1 MEKVRFRAGLNGYVL
16 VERYTRYS
24 MTEERPVSRVEMD
37 TYIWHPEVHMR
48 LGERMYFFYLNNLTL
63 DSWQRLQKKLN
74 EKEIFS
80 FSIHRVNSETDFILR
95 GWFSDQGI
103 SHVRA
108 ILTDFG
114 EGVVKDSES
123 KGFMAVGVLPTPPP
137 NTLWAKKEYS
147 DLKEWLKIS
156 VESWTGQDQYSRLRK
171 LGIVVGKIEGSDTHI
186 RVFLRIEVTKAGRS
200 GSAKLNSGISGN
212 SGHHA
217 GLMTVWQA
225 GVTDEIS
232 EETGGCEKAAAQ
244 VNRRDQSESRVSRA
258 ARGQDD
264 GRAVRAVRG
273 SREPDWRMEEAT
285 RFASH

>member
-1 MEKVRFRAGLNGYVL
+1 M
-16 VERYTRYS
+16 
-24 MTEERPVSRVEMD
+24 SRVEMD

-186 RVFLRIEVTKAGRS
+186 RVFLRIEVTKAGERQHAVTYS
-200 GSAKLNSGISGN
+200 DNFEKFFREQSRERRITSTYFVWRITNNTTFIVEFRLTAFKEFKNVISDFAKMTNEKNLNR
-212 SGHHA
+212 A
-217 GLMTVWQA
+217 GPSKFHTTSLLEL
-225 GVTDEIS
+225 D
-232 EETGGCEKAAAQ
+232 
-244 VNRRDQSESRVSRA
+244 
-258 ARGQDD
+258 ARGIVESDD
-264 GRAVRAVRG
+264 GEITALLRG
-273 SREPDWRMEEAT
+273 PAPARS
-285 RFASH
+285 